1 MRGGWREHMSAKKG
15 KGKGLAVAVATVAAA
30 GTIVAPALA
39 NETATTTNEQGAQTG
54 SQDHPNHATEHG
66 AERGR

>member
-1 MRGGWREHMSAKKG
+1 MSAKKG
-15 KGKGLAVAVATVAAA
+15 KELAVAVATVAAA

>member
-54 SQDHPNHATEHG
+54 S
-66 AERGR
+66 

>member
-1 MRGGWREHMSAKKG
+1 MRGGWREHMSAK